1 MKLFSRGLQNAS
13 GPEFRES
20 GLPEAEVEVGGW
32 STGARANTTALV
44 RWTAW
49 GLLLL
54 GPLLGGAAWMKQPA
68 TAARSAQ
75 SAPPAPRGAG
85 SQGAAGFAQLFVGAY
100 VRAGEG
106 DQELLAAFYPGADG
120 VRLEGESGARA
131 AEHLTVARLRQT
143 APSVWSVTVAARLSP
158 TDHADRGG
166 GREQA
171 GPDEGGE
178 GAAGVRY
185 FQVPVATG
193 PAAGSATGY
202 VALALPAEV
211 GAPPRIE
218 TPELAY
224 GPMQPAAPSD
234 PRTEAV
240 TDFLAAY
247 LTGSG
252 DLGRYLAPGTQ
263 LSPITPARYT
273 GLAVDSL
280 AIAGEDGAQPST
292 TVPEDGTH
300 VQLLATVRA
309 TDHAGV
315 RRPLTYALTLSARA
329 GRWEIASIDGAPSP
343 APPQPT
349 APASPTN

>member
-1 MKLFSRGLQNAS
+1 MKDLFSRRSDPNTVTSPATD
-13 GPEFRES
+13 GPKDYN
-20 GLPEAEVEVGGW
+20 EVGGW
-32 STGARANTTALV
+32 SVGARANTTALV

-49 GLLLL
+49 GLLAL
-54 GPLLGGAAWMKQPA
+54 GPLLGGAAWLKQPA
-68 TAARSAQ
+68 PAAAGNSQ
-75 SAPPAPRGAG
+75 GAPQAPRGAG
-85 SQGAAGFAQLFVGAY
+85 AQGAAGFAQLFVDAY
-100 VRAGEG
+100 LRAGEG

-120 VRLEGESGARA
+120 VRLEGTSGARA

-143 APSVWSVTVAARLSP
+143 APAVWSVTVAARLSP
-158 TDHADRGG
+158 TDRAAASEDQDQETDGG
-166 GREQA
+166 T
-171 GPDEGGE
+171 P
-178 GAAGVRY
+178 AAVRY

-218 TPELAY
+218 TPQLAY

-234 PRTEAV
+234 PRTQAV

-247 LTGSG
+247 LTGAG
-252 DLGRYLAPGTQ
+252 DLSRYLSPGTH
-263 LSPITPARYT
+263 LSPIVPAPYT

-280 AIAGEDGAQPST
+280 AIAGEQSSQPAT
-292 TVPEDGTH
+292 TVPEDGTR
-300 VQLLATVRA
+300 VRLLATVRA

-343 APPQPT
+343 APSSAAPT
-349 APASPTN
+349 ASTSPAS